1 VLTDALLASLAAAC
15 LVTLALVPLGRRTT
29 PFRARL
35 VALAVLA
42 LAPLL
47 TESPPSAPWRR
58 LRSVSSG

>member
-1 VLTDALLASLAAAC
+1 VLTDALLASLATAC

-47 TESPPSAPWRR
+47 TDSPPSAP
-58 LRSVSSG
+58 